1 MAFDLVDVVCLR
13 GHWTLEIN
21 LLGLVQGGG
30 VPAVLGGVSVV
41 ATYINSSA
49 HDLHM
54 QKAESG
60 LEQF

>member
-1 MAFDLVDVVCLR
+1 V
-13 GHWTLEIN
+13 
-21 LLGLVQGGG
+21 GG